1 MNDKITAE
9 LRDIQSYLEITVG
22 GSGAELQDR
31 ISDLQVYLARSGE
44 IVAITERLLKA
55 KKAYGLATEVLD
67 KIKADKLSAGVQNAM
82 LDAICIDE
90 SFNAKWAERI
100 NRTIVHQI
108 DATRSLLSYEK
119 EGMRLNNTGY

>member
-1 MNDKITAE
+1 MNNKITDE
-9 LRDIQSYLEITVG
+9 LREMQTFLEITVG
-22 GSGAELQDR
+22 STAVEIQER

-44 IVAITERLLKA
+44 LVAITERLMKA

-90 SFNAKWAERI
+90 AFNAKWADRI

-108 DATRSLLSYEK
+108 DANRSLLSYEK

>member
-1 MNDKITAE
+1 MNNKITDE
-9 LRDIQSYLEITVG
+9 LREMQSFLEITVG
-22 GSGAELQDR
+22 GTAVEIQER

-44 IVAITERLLKA
+44 LVAITERLMKA

-67 KIKADKLSAGVQNAM
+67 KIRADKLSAGVQNAM

-90 SFNAKWAERI
+90 AFNAKWADRI

-108 DATRSLLSYEK
+108 DANRSLLSYEK

>member
-1 MNDKITAE
+1 MNNKITDE
-9 LRDIQSYLEITVG
+9 LRSIQSYLEITVG
-22 GSGAELQDR
+22 GTAVEIQER

-44 IVAITERLLKA
+44 LVAITERLMKA

-90 SFNAKWAERI
+90 AFNAKWAERI

-108 DATRSLLSYEK
+108 DANRSLLSYEK

>member
-1 MNDKITAE
+1 MNNKITDE
-9 LRDIQSYLEITVG
+9 LREMQTFLEITVG
-22 GSGAELQDR
+22 GTAVEIQER

-44 IVAITERLLKA
+44 LVAIAERLMKA

-90 SFNAKWAERI
+90 AFNAKWADRI

-108 DATRSLLSYEK
+108 DANRSLLSYEK

>member
-1 MNDKITAE
+1 MNNKITDE
-9 LRDIQSYLEITVG
+9 LRSIQSYLEMTVG
-22 GSGAELQDR
+22 GTAVEIQER

-44 IVAITERLLKA
+44 LVAITERLMKA

-90 SFNAKWAERI
+90 AFNAKWADRI

-108 DATRSLLSYEK
+108 DANRSLLSYEK

>member
-1 MNDKITAE
+1 MNNKITDE
-9 LRDIQSYLEITVG
+9 LRSIQSYLEITVG
-22 GSGAELQDR
+22 GTAVEIQER

-44 IVAITERLLKA
+44 LVAITERLMKA

-90 SFNAKWAERI
+90 AFNAKWADRI

-108 DATRSLLSYEK
+108 DANRSLLSYEK

>member
-1 MNDKITAE
+1 MNNKITDE
-9 LRDIQSYLEITVG
+9 LREMQTFLEITVG
-22 GSGAELQDR
+22 GTAVEIQER

-44 IVAITERLLKA
+44 IVAITERLMKA

-90 SFNAKWAERI
+90 AFNAKWADRI

-108 DATRSLLSYEK
+108 DANRSLLSYEK

>member
-1 MNDKITAE
+1 MNNKITDE
-9 LRDIQSYLEITVG
+9 LREMQTFLEITVG
-22 GSGAELQDR
+22 GTAVEIQER

-44 IVAITERLLKA
+44 LVAITERLMKA

-90 SFNAKWAERI
+90 AFNAKWADRI

-108 DATRSLLSYEK
+108 DANRSLLSYEK

>member
-1 MNDKITAE
+1 MNNKIIDE
-9 LRDIQSYLEITVG
+9 LREMQTFLEITVG
-22 GSGAELQDR
+22 GTAVEIQER

-44 IVAITERLLKA
+44 LVAITERLMKA

-90 SFNAKWAERI
+90 AFNAKWADRI

-108 DATRSLLSYEK
+108 DANRSLLSYEK

>member
-1 MNDKITAE
+1 MNNKIIDE
-9 LRDIQSYLEITVG
+9 LREMQTFLEITVG
-22 GSGAELQDR
+22 GTAVEIQER

-44 IVAITERLLKA
+44 IVAITERLMKA

-90 SFNAKWAERI
+90 AFNAKWADRI

-108 DATRSLLSYEK
+108 DANRSLLSYEK

>member
-1 MNDKITAE
+1 MNNKITDE
-9 LRDIQSYLEITVG
+9 LREMQSFLEITVG
-22 GSGAELQDR
+22 GTAVEIQER

-44 IVAITERLLKA
+44 LVAITERLMKA

-90 SFNAKWAERI
+90 AFNAKWADRI

-108 DATRSLLSYEK
+108 DANRSLLSYEK